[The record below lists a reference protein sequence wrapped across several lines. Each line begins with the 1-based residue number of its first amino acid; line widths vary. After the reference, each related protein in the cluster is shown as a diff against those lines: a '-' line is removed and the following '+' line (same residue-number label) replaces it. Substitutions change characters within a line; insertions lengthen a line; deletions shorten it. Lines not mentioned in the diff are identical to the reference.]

1 MFFAMDSEKMIGTEE
16 NRGEMV
22 GRIVGGC
29 VRVSIFQTE
38 LEFFKKD

>member
-1 MFFAMDSEKMIGTEE
+1 MFFATNSEKMIGIKT
-16 NRGEMV
+16 NRGEMA
-22 GRIVGGC
+22 GHIVGGC